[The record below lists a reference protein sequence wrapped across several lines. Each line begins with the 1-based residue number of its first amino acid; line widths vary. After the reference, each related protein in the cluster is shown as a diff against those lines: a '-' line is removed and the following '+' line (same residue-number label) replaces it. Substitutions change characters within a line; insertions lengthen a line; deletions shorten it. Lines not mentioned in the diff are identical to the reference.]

1 MATAI
6 VSSATYT
13 NCTSILKGAIII
25 EFTSSGDYELP
36 EPGMFVVG
44 FISGMGGTGK
54 IATQATKNSKATV
67 TLTKAIS
74 GTETKD
80 SVIVLVR

>member
-1 MATAI
+1 MAAAT

-13 NCTSILKGAIII
+13 NCTSILKGAIIV
-25 EFTSSGDYELP
+25 EFTASGDYELP

-67 TLTKAIS
+67 TLTKVAT
-74 GTETKD
+74 GAKD
-80 SVIVLVR
+80 SIIILVR